1 MANQV
6 ALGPSRAKYHEIDVA
21 GNPDPSIAIDNG
33 NYQYNFYGEVFKC
46 DDVQVVPPSLCRQ

>member
-6 ALGPSRAKYHEIDVA
+6 AFGPSRAPYKDIADVA
-21 GNPDPSIAIDNG
+21 ANPDPSIAFDHG

-46 DDVQVVPPSLCRQ
+46 DDVQVTLLL